1 MHTEIKEISSVEYE
15 LTLHIPAQDLQPELD
30 RLLRQLR
37 NRVQLRGFRPGKAP
51 LSLIK
56 QRYGDEI
63 ALELAERKIR
73 EALETAVLEPGTYR
87 VVGRPRILRLN
98 YKPDADLHAVLR
110 FGVRPQFDLKPL
122 DQETLPRLVHQ
133 VTDEEVDEAIHR
145 LRKEEATLVDLPQ
158 DAGLAADDFATVDLQ
173 RLDDTTG
180 MPIIGEKEEG
190 ISFFL
195 DDPRLKAELRQ
206 ALLGK
211 KAGDT
216 LRVELPH
223 GGEEEK
229 AHIHTHR
236 YEVRVREAKR
246 RELPALDAAFIE
258 KVTRGA
264 AQDEAGLRE
273 LVRRELQARWDRQ
286 ARELLEQE
294 IMDRMLALHPI
305 PVPESAVEMVLDQFV
320 EDVRQRNRG
329 RLPEGFDETAFRHA
343 NRALAEQEA
352 RWMFL
357 FEKVVETFQLRVTD
371 EDLDAFFTEQATA
384 DSSFNADALR
394 QFYASVPG
402 LMDQVRSRLLTRKVF
417 DTLST
422 QFRLEDLDHR
432 AYLEQLKKR
441 REGTQSE
448 LSR

>member
-15 LTLHIPAQDLQPELD
+15 LTLHIPAEELQPELD

-37 NRVQLRGFRPGKAP
+37 NRVQLKGFRPGKAP

-56 QRYGDEI
+56 QRYGDEVAI
-63 ALELAERKIR
+63 ELAERKIR
-73 EALETAVLEPGTYR
+73 EALETAVLKPGTYR
-87 VVGRPRILRLN
+87 VVGRPRILRLD

-122 DQETLPRLVHQ
+122 SEESLPHLVHQ
-133 VTDEEVDEAIHR
+133 VTDEEIEEAIHR
-145 LRKEEATLVDLPQ
+145 LRKEEAPLVDLPQ
-158 DAGLAADDFATVDLQ
+158 DAGLTADDFARVDLQ
-173 RLDDTTG
+173 RLDDATG
-180 MPIIGEKEEG
+180 MPIIGEKEEDVA
-190 ISFFL
+190 FFL

-216 LRVELPH
+216 LRVELSH
-223 GGEEEK
+223 GDEAGG
-229 AHIHTHR
+229 AHTHR
-236 YEVRVREAKR
+236 YEVHVREAKR
-246 RELPALDAAFIE
+246 RALPELDAAFIE
-258 KVTRGA
+258 KITRGA

-273 LVRRELQARWDRQ
+273 LLRRELQARWDRQ

-329 RLPEGFDETAFRHA
+329 RLPEGFDETAFRHT

-352 RWMFL
+352 RWMFI
-357 FEKVVETFQLRVTD
+357 FDKVVETFQLHVTD
-371 EDLDAFFTEQATA
+371 EDLDAFFAEQAAA
-384 DSSFNADALR
+384 DSGFDPNALR

-402 LMDQVRSRLLTRKVF
+402 LMEQVRHRLLTRKVF

-422 QFRLEDLDHR
+422 QFRLENLDR
-432 AYLEQLKKR
+432 QAYLEYRKTR
-441 REGTQSE
+441 RAGTQSE
-448 LSR
+448 LTR